1 MRGLPVTWRRSGV
14 SPFVFV
20 SLIVSGCVTGATGSL
35 QTEVYWDAAV
45 ECEARYRT
53 LHLDRVD
60 SDGTVTMHADA
71 DTRQDLHPFIACYQ
85 KAVQARIDRRR
96 QAGLPVPGGFN
107 EHPTAELD

>member
-1 MRGLPVTWRRSGV
+1 VSWRRSGAGLLGFL
-14 SPFVFV
+14 P
-20 SLIVSGCVTGATGSL
+20 LLAAGCATGAAGRL

-60 SDGTVTMHADA
+60 SDGTVAMHADA
-71 DTRQDLHPFIACYQ
+71 ESRQDLYPFIACYQ
-85 KAVQARIDRRR
+85 KAVQARVERRR
-96 QAGLPVPGGFN
+96 QAGLPVPEGFN